1 MTQIDRYTS
10 EKLRV
15 LSFASI
21 VLVLY
26 IHSGFHEY
34 PNEILGMPFNNGL
47 QQAVSY
53 VLGRLAVPLFFMI
66 SGFLFFRNVEE
77 TANVWPKMLKRV
89 RTLLVPFVIAA
100 LFVPLFHIALD
111 CVPFAARFMNGNGFV
126 EGLKGMDLG
135 SIVSSLFW
143 KTEGGTM
150 PWAYQLWFLRDI
162 LLIVALAPVVQ
173 VLRNRIGGV
182 FNTSLTSSLPL
193 RLVV

>member
-26 IHSGFHEY
+26 IHSGFHDY
-34 PNEILGMPFNNGL
+34 PNEILGMPFNHGL

-66 SGFLFFRNVEE
+66 SGFLFFRNVEG
-77 TANVWPKMLKRV
+77 TADVWPKMRKRV
-89 RTLLVPFVIAA
+89 RTLLAPFVIAA
-100 LFVPLFHIALD
+100 LFVPLFHIAMD
-111 CVPFAARFMNGNGFV
+111 CIPFTARFMNGNGFV

-135 SIVSSLFW
+135 AIVSSLFW

-150 PWAYQLWFLRDI
+150 PWAYQLWFLRDL

-182 FNTSLTSSLPL
+182 FNISLTSSLPF